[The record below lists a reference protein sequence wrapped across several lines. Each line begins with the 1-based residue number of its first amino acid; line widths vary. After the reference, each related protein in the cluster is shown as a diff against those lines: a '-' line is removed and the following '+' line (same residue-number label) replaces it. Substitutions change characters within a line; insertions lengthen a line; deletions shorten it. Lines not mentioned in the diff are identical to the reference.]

1 MNFTA
6 EQAWESLAGI
16 RRPLLTRCEKYS
28 AFTLPTIITPQG
40 YNEELEELQ
49 TDFQSV
55 GAQGVNNLANKLMLA
70 LFAPSRPFFRYQV
83 APQLIAQLKQQ
94 LDLQEQDL
102 QEMLAEAERNCIRAL
117 DAMGVR
123 PKLYEAM
130 KHLIVTGNCLLILG
144 DDDTDVPMRV
154 LSLKRYA
161 VKRSMSGKV
170 LQIIIHETVR
180 FDELDDEVQQIAAQ
194 SSQRYANVNPYDPH
208 SCPEVK
214 YFTWV
219 RWDGKANYIVTHHV
233 DDIELPARFSGKYTD
248 EDLPYIPLT
257 WELHDDNDYG
267 TGLVEQMAG
276 DLAALSALSEAE
288 VKGAI
293 LASEFRWLVNP
304 AGQTRPEDIE
314 DSANGAALPGTKD
327 DVIPLNSG
335 TGQSMQY
342 IDTVATK
349 YVNRIGKGF
358 LLSSSIVRDAE
369 RVTAEEIRMQA
380 NELET
385 SLGGVYSRLAVD
397 FQKPM
402 AYWLT
407 KRAGVK
413 LAGKDIQPMV
423 ITGLDALS
431 RNGDLDNLKLALQDL
446 AAVSGMPPQALATL
460 NLTAI
465 AKAIFMGRG
474 VDYNAY
480 VKTEQQQAADLQNAN
495 AAALAQQVARPVAQA
510 VMDGQA
516 NPQSTQG

>member
-1 MNFTA
+1 MNQTA
-6 EQAWESLAGI
+6 EQAWEALAGI

-83 APQLIAQLKQQ
+83 SPQFMASLKQK
-94 LDLQEQDL
+94 LGISDADL
-102 QEMLAEAERNCIRAL
+102 QEMLAEAERNCIKTL

-130 KHLIVTGNCLLILG
+130 KHLIITGNCLLMLG
-144 DDDTDVPMRV
+144 KKNDVPMRV
-154 LSLKRYA
+154 LSLKRFA

-180 FDELDDEVQQIAAQ
+180 FDELEQDVQDIAKTA
-194 SSQRYANVNPYDPH
+194 SSKYANADPNDPQT
-208 SCPEVK
+208 CPEVK
-214 YFTWV
+214 YYTWV
-219 RWDGKANYIVTHHV
+219 RWDGKANYLVTHHV
-233 DDIELPARFSGKYTD
+233 DDVELPADKFGGKYTD
-248 EDLPYIPLT
+248 ETLPYIPLT

-276 DLAALSALSEAE
+276 DLAALSMVSEAE

-304 AGQTRPEDIE
+304 AGNTRPEDIE

-327 DVIPLNSG
+327 DVIPLNTG

-402 AYWLT
+402 AFWLT
-407 KRAGVK
+407 KLAGVQ
-413 LAGKDIQPMV
+413 LGGKDIVPMV

-480 VKTEQQQAADLQNAN
+480 VKTEEQQQADMQNEQQ
-495 AAALAQQVARPVAQA
+495 AALAQQVSRPVAQA
-510 VMDGQA
+510 VMSGQP
-516 NPQSTQG
+516 NQPQG